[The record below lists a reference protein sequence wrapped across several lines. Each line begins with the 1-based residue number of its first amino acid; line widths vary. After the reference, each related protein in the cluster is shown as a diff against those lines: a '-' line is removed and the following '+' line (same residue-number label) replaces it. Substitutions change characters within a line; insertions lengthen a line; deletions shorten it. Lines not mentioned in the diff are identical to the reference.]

1 MTGIRGAFK
10 EFDFFAPHPGSWLMI
25 SVPLPHLHDA
35 LIAPPFPRGFTMMGY
50 QSAQDAAAFFAGQ
63 TTLLD
68 EVEAW
73 LADNLPGQRSSAAR
87 DDFHGRLHVAIP
99 ADTDVV
105 EFMLVWGDVIIS

>member
-1 MTGIRGAFK
+1 
-10 EFDFFAPHPGSWLMI
+10 MI
-25 SVPLPHLHDA
+25 SLPLPHLHGA
-35 LIAPPFPRGFTMMGY
+35 LIAPPFPHGFTIMGY
-50 QSAQDAAAFFAGQ
+50 QSARDAAAFFAGE

-68 EVEAW
+68 EIEQW
-73 LADNLPGQRSSAAR
+73 LEDNLPGQRSVAAR